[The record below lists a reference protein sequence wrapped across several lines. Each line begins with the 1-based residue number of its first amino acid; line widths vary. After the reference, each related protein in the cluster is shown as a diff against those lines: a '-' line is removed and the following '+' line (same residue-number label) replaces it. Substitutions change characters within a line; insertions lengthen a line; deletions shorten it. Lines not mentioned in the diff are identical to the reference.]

1 MGAFMAVHKQ
11 KREEAVRQSEKI
23 IAENLNK
30 KNCRKGER
38 AESQEAKVG
47 TSGNKGNI

>member
-1 MGAFMAVHKQ
+1 MAMHKQ

-23 IAENLNK
+23 KAENLK
-30 KNCRKGER
+30 IVKKGER
-38 AESQEAKVG
+38 AESQETKVG

>member
-11 KREEAVRQSEKI
+11 KREEAVRQSEKT
-23 IAENLNK
+23 IAENLK
-30 KNCRKGER
+30 I
-38 AESQEAKVG
+38 AENVKELSQEAKVG